1 MGSCALLSRRPWP
14 RGGRAPGQVAGRR
27 PDERLLLVVI
37 CWTRQEPGGIGPRRG
52 PGPCRDASQQP
63 GRAGRPAAGA
73 GRRRALPLSV
83 LAPAHGVLSAGCRSS
98 IGRWHSCLRAD
109 PERRGSRDRR
119 PDVGSCSVVRQAIE
133 WGASR
138 DLHRQPA
145 GRLRTVVPGQPSS
158 PPSPRGAPAGGAQG
172 GGGPAGG
179 SGPGVGGR
187 SGVPSRGI
195 PAGTRL
201 AGHPRCGDG
210 KLRSRRVRRCPPRRS
225 GRRPPGDASSSRRPR
240 AADPRRALRHR
251 RPRRAESPASRCAA
265 APVSAR

>member
-98 IGRWHSCLRAD
+98 IGRWHSCLSAD

-119 PDVGSCSVVRQAIE
+119 PDVGSLQRCSARHRAGRLARSPPATCWPTANGGAGTTFLPAKPAWCPRRRSAGRGRSCGWFRPRCRRPLRRPIE
-133 WGASR
+133 GYSGR
-138 DLHRQPA
+138 DPA
-145 GRLRTVVPGQPSS
+145 GRASPLRRREAEESPGQ
-158 PPSPRGAPAGGAQG
+158 A
-172 GGGPAGG
+172 
-179 SGPGVGGR
+179 
-187 SGVPSRGI
+187 VPSAAI
-195 PAGTRL
+195 
-201 AGHPRCGDG
+201 
-210 KLRSRRVRRCPPRRS
+210 RSATSWGRVEQ
-225 GRRPPGDASSSRRPR
+225 SSS
-240 AADPRRALRHR
+240 
-251 RPRRAESPASRCAA
+251 EGG
-265 APVSAR
+265 